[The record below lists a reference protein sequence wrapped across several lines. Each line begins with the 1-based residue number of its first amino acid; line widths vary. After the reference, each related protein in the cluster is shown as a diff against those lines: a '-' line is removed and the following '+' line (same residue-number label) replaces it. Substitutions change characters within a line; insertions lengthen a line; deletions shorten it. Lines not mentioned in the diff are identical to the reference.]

1 MTDQKQIPSNDSR
14 EVKRARKEFIITFYA
29 QWIASNPTKQ
39 IFNEAL
45 HDYIKVRFLSIQET
59 AGHASHTYRSTVA
72 VTYLTEILEN
82 ARPVKCVQP
91 KSENKNQRRF
101 SEMIVME
108 YLKESFGTI
117 KLTVGILRGS
127 GQLVQYCITAIE

>member
-14 EVKRARKEFIITFYA
+14 EVKRARKE
-29 QWIASNPTKQ
+29 
-39 IFNEAL
+39 
-45 HDYIKVRFLSIQET
+45 
-59 AGHASHTYRSTVA
+59 
-72 VTYLTEILEN
+72 
-82 ARPVKCVQP
+82 VQP

-117 KLTVGILRGS
+117 KLTIGILRGS
-127 GQLVQYCITAIE
+127 GQIVQYCITAIE